1 MRTCGGCYGG
11 ASERVHGRVDAHSR
25 DPSSTLHSH
34 RGGSRGGIYR
44 DQEYG
49 TREAAQ
55 ERREG
60 EGGRSGSGRETMICP
75 NCGGKLIGDGMRTP
89 VQCEFVEV
97 PADVE
102 VDAGPFYCAP
112 KFTPGPWSINT
123 AAAPELYKALR
134 YLVSAI
140 DFEGETQ
147 HYDSVYCLCVEQ
159 ARDAIAKAEGR
170 SDE

>member
-1 MRTCGGCYGG
+1 
-11 ASERVHGRVDAHSR
+11 
-25 DPSSTLHSH
+25 
-34 RGGSRGGIYR
+34 
-44 DQEYG
+44 
-49 TREAAQ
+49 
-55 ERREG
+55 
-60 EGGRSGSGRETMICP
+60 MICP

-89 VQCEFVEV
+89 VQCEFAEVEG
-97 PADVE
+97 VE

-123 AAAPELYKALR
+123 DPRYNNGEPWDIWGPKGPGYGIVANVAPWCPPRPHHGDYLTTKANANLIAAAPELYKALR

-159 ARDAIAKAEGR
+159 ARNAIAKAEGR
-170 SDE
+170 